1 MTSDAKIGLLL
12 GLAFI
17 FIIAFILNGLPNF
30 SKNENNNELTTNAI
44 SSQNNPPGIGAG
56 QRKISRE
63 IVNQIRLAKKVQI
76 PQMTDRQE
84 IRFKAPLPESPSS
97 VVKEAVKVGAFS
109 TAQPFQLAKKKELC
123 EPESNKSTLPRVYT
137 VCEGD
142 NLAVIAKKFYGPD
155 NGNKRINITRLFEH
169 NRKLLKSP
177 DEIYQGQ
184 KLIIPPLSDLA
195 ENNNRSSIIL
205 ASPAFERVESI
216 GKRHLAD
223 NGCEPRTSKWYV
235 VQEGDSLWR
244 IAAKMLGNGGRY
256 GEIAKLN
263 SEILQDEDTLTV
275 GMRLKIPAR

>member
-30 SKNENNNELTTNAI
+30 SKDENNNELTTDAI

-63 IVNQIRLAKKVQI
+63 IVNQIKPAKRVRI
-76 PQMTDRQE
+76 PQTTDRQE
-84 IRFKAPLPESPSS
+84 IRFKAPLPKSPS
-97 VVKEAVKVGAFS
+97 VTKEAVKVRSFS
-109 TAQPFQLAKKKELC
+109 AAQPFQSAKKKEIC
-123 EPESNKSTLPRVYT
+123 EPKSNKSTFPKVYT
-137 VCEGD
+137 VSKGD
-142 NLAVIAKKFYGPD
+142 NLAIIAKKFYGSD

-169 NRKLLKSP
+169 NRKLMKSP

-184 KLIIPPLSDLA
+184 KLIIPALPASA
-195 ENNNRSSIIL
+195 ENNSRSSIIL
-205 ASPAFERVESI
+205 ASPALERVESI

-223 NGCEPRTSKWYV
+223 NGCEPKTSKRYV

-244 IAAKMLGNGGRY
+244 IAAKTLEDGSRY

-263 SEILQDEDTLTV
+263 AGILQDEDTLVV
-275 GMRLKIPAR
+275 GMRLKVPAR